1 MKNTQSNFL
10 SIICS
15 LLVLILAA
23 CHNGSTTQT
32 KIAVSGIEINQQI
45 KEADEIE
52 AIVAPYRDSLETI
65 MDEVIGFAAHDLTT
79 KGKYE
84 STLGTFV
91 TRLCLEQSEAIFEQ
105 EVDVAIMNHH
115 GGLRAPIN
123 KGNITLGE
131 VFQVMP
137 FENEMLLLEV
147 PGDVLKDVID
157 HISES
162 GRSMIWPVSFTVT
175 DAGAEDVMVNGK
187 AIDKDKIYILAISD
201 YLANGGGGF
210 KMLKTVKRLELDPV
224 KVRFMIEKEVRE
236 RTARGEYVQAEIQQA
251 VIFD

>member
-1 MKNTQSNFL
+1 MNKKFSHIHL
-10 SIICS
+10 PIYS
-15 LLVLILAA
+15 LLLLLLAS
-23 CHNGSTTQT
+23 CHNRSTTQT
-32 KIAVSGIEINQQI
+32 KIAVSGIEINQQLQ
-45 KEADEIE
+45 EADEIE
-52 AIVAPYRDSLETI
+52 AIVAPYRDSLEAI

-79 KGKYE
+79 NGKYE

-91 TRLCLEQSEAIFEQ
+91 TRLCLEQSEAIFER

-123 KGNITLGE
+123 KGNVTLGE
-131 VFQVMP
+131 IFQVMP

-147 PGDVLKDVID
+147 PGDVLMEVID

-162 GRSMIWPVSFTVT
+162 GRSMIWPVSFTAT
-175 DAGAEDVMVNGK
+175 DRGAVGVMVNGK
-187 AIDKDKIYILAISD
+187 AIDMDKTYILAISD

-210 KMLKTVKRLELDPV
+210 NMLKPMNRLQLDPV

-236 RTARGEYVQAEIQQA
+236 RTARGEYVQAEIEQA